1 MFSKKYSNIYK
12 LLMGRI
18 ATNIADSLFY
28 MAILWYFKEN
38 RNSQLMVSIL
48 FTISSGIDMMS
59 FSLGPLIDKISIKGL
74 LKYSTFIQIVI
85 SIIVVT
91 ILGIGQKSYIIDII
105 LLLLFTISSI
115 LSAII
120 YPSEYK
126 LLPLFVTK
134 KDLLRFNGLFQV
146 TYKILDLIL
155 DGITTFIITFSSV
168 SFTIIFSAVIFGIA
182 LLFYHSI
189 QINILAKN
197 ILEDDSYFTSSYFN
211 DLLLGW
217 KTLRKE
223 KSILELILPLCVV
236 NLFYGIFAVGLPFF
250 AQTYIQ
256 TSALGYGKLLIASSF
271 GSIIGAF
278 LVQKF
283 DLGKKN
289 MGQFIAICFLGA
301 GIFRLFVP
309 LSVSVGIELV
319 LINSVISPLW
329 ITMMNTNFEAL
340 VQTSFSSAILGRVE
354 TINDSLLSIM
364 IPIGTLLGGWIV
376 KSYGS
381 LITQYIYGIALI
393 CSSIYYF
400 MVEKSKNIN

>member
-1 MFSKKYSNIYK
+1 MFSKKYPNIYK
-12 LLMGRI
+12 LLIGRI

-38 RNSQLMVSIL
+38 RNSQLMVSII

-309 LSVSVGIELV
+309 LSVSVGIGLV

>member
-12 LLMGRI
+12 LLIGRI

-38 RNSQLMVSIL
+38 RNSQLMVSML

-91 ILGIGQKSYIIDII
+91 ILGIGQKSYIIDIV
-105 LLLLFTISSI
+105 LLLLFIISSI

-309 LSVSVGIELV
+309 LSVSVGIGLV

>member
-12 LLMGRI
+12 LLIGRI

-289 MGQFIAICFLGA
+289 MVQFIAICFLGA

-309 LSVSVGIELV
+309 LSVSVGIGLV

>member
-12 LLMGRI
+12 LLIGRI

-105 LLLLFTISSI
+105 LLLLFAISSI

-309 LSVSVGIELV
+309 LSVSVGIGLV

>member
-91 ILGIGQKSYIIDII
+91 ILGIGQKSYIIDIV

-168 SFTIIFSAVIFGIA
+168 SFTIIFSAIIFGIA

-223 KSILELILPLCVV
+223 KSVLELILPLCVV

-309 LSVSVGIELV
+309 LSVSVGIGLV

>member
-309 LSVSVGIELV
+309 LSVSVGIGLV

-400 MVEKSKNIN
+400 IVEKLKNIN

>member
-155 DGITTFIITFSSV
+155 DSITTFIITFSSV

-309 LSVSVGIELV
+309 LSVSVGIGLV

>member
-12 LLMGRI
+12 LLIGRI

-48 FTISSGIDMMS
+48 FTISSGIDMIS

-309 LSVSVGIELV
+309 LSVSVGIWLV

>member
-309 LSVSVGIELV
+309 LSVSVGIGLV

-381 LITQYIYGIALI
+381 LITQYIY
-393 CSSIYYF
+393 
-400 MVEKSKNIN
+400 ME

>member
-12 LLMGRI
+12 LLIGRI

-309 LSVSVGIELV
+309 LSVSVGIGLV

-393 CSSIYYF
+393 CSSISYF
-400 MVEKSKNIN
+400 IVEKLKNTN

>member
-12 LLMGRI
+12 LLIGRI

-217 KTLRKE
+217 KILRKE

-309 LSVSVGIELV
+309 LSVSVGIGLV

>member
-91 ILGIGQKSYIIDII
+91 IWGIGQKSYIIDIV
-105 LLLLFTISSI
+105 LLLLFIISSI

-197 ILEDDSYFTSSYFN
+197 ILEDDYYFTSSYFN

-309 LSVSVGIELV
+309 LSVSVGIGLV

>member
-91 ILGIGQKSYIIDII
+91 ILGIGQKSYIIDIV
-105 LLLLFTISSI
+105 LLLLFIISSI

-309 LSVSVGIELV
+309 LSVSVGIGLV

-400 MVEKSKNIN
+400 MVEKLKNTN

>member
-18 ATNIADSLFY
+18 ATNIAESLFY

-91 ILGIGQKSYIIDII
+91 ILGIGQKSYIIDIV
-105 LLLLFTISSI
+105 LLLLFIISSI

-309 LSVSVGIELV
+309 LSVSVGIGLV

-400 MVEKSKNIN
+400 IVEKLKNTN

>member
-400 MVEKSKNIN
+400 IVENLKNTN

>member
-91 ILGIGQKSYIIDII
+91 ILGIGQKSYIIDIV
-105 LLLLFTISSI
+105 LLLLFIISSI

-283 DLGKKN
+283 YLGKKN

-309 LSVSVGIELV
+309 LSVSVGIGLV

-400 MVEKSKNIN
+400 IVEKLKNTN

>member
-91 ILGIGQKSYIIDII
+91 IFGIGQKSYIIDIV
-105 LLLLFTISSI
+105 LLLLFIISSI

-309 LSVSVGIELV
+309 LSVSVGIGLV

>member
-91 ILGIGQKSYIIDII
+91 ILGIGQKSYIIDIV
-105 LLLLFTISSI
+105 LLLLFIISSI

-283 DLGKKN
+283 YLGKKN

-309 LSVSVGIELV
+309 LSVSVGIGLV

-400 MVEKSKNIN
+400 IVEKSKNIN

>member
-91 ILGIGQKSYIIDII
+91 ILGIGQKSYIIDIV
-105 LLLLFTISSI
+105 LLLLFIISSI

-309 LSVSVGIELV
+309 LSVSVGIGLV

-381 LITQYIYGIALI
+381 LITKYIYGIALI

>member
-91 ILGIGQKSYIIDII
+91 ILGIGQKSYIIDIV
-105 LLLLFTISSI
+105 LLLLFIISSI

-223 KSILELILPLCVV
+223 KSVLELILPLCVV

-309 LSVSVGIELV
+309 LSVSVGIGLV

-381 LITQYIYGIALI
+381 LITQYIY
-393 CSSIYYF
+393 
-400 MVEKSKNIN
+400 ME

>member
-400 MVEKSKNIN
+400 IVEKLKNTN

>member
-12 LLMGRI
+12 LLIGRI

-105 LLLLFTISSI
+105 LLLLFIISSI

-309 LSVSVGIELV
+309 LSVSVGIGLV

>member
-12 LLMGRI
+12 LLIGRI

-38 RNSQLMVSIL
+38 RNSQLMVSII

-309 LSVSVGIELV
+309 LSVSVGIGLV

-340 VQTSFSSAILGRVE
+340 VQTRFSSAILGRVE

-400 MVEKSKNIN
+400 IVEKLKNTN

>member
-12 LLMGRI
+12 LLIGRI

-309 LSVSVGIELV
+309 LSVSVGIGLV

-376 KSYGS
+376 KSYCS

>member
-12 LLMGRI
+12 LLIGRI

-91 ILGIGQKSYIIDII
+91 ILGIGQKSYIIDIV
-105 LLLLFTISSI
+105 LLLLFIISSI

-223 KSILELILPLCVV
+223 KSVLELILPLCVV

-309 LSVSVGIELV
+309 LSVSVGIGLV

-400 MVEKSKNIN
+400 IVEKLKNTN

>member
-91 ILGIGQKSYIIDII
+91 ILGIGQKSYIIDIV
-105 LLLLFTISSI
+105 LLLLFIISSI

-309 LSVSVGIELV
+309 LSVSVGIGLV

-329 ITMMNTNFEAL
+329 ITMMDTNFEAL

-400 MVEKSKNIN
+400 IVEKLKNTN

>member
-12 LLMGRI
+12 LLIGRI

-400 MVEKSKNIN
+400 IVEKLKNTN

>member
-1 MFSKKYSNIYK
+1 
-12 LLMGRI
+12 
-18 ATNIADSLFY
+18 
-28 MAILWYFKEN
+28 
-38 RNSQLMVSIL
+38 MVSII

-283 DLGKKN
+283 DLGKK
-289 MGQFIAICFLGA
+289 I
-301 GIFRLFVP
+301 
-309 LSVSVGIELV
+309 
-319 LINSVISPLW
+319 W
-329 ITMMNTNFEAL
+329 
-340 VQTSFSSAILGRVE
+340 
-354 TINDSLLSIM
+354 DSL
-364 IPIGTLLGGWIV
+364 
-376 KSYGS
+376 
-381 LITQYIYGIALI
+381 
-393 CSSIYYF
+393 
-400 MVEKSKNIN
+400 

>member
-1 MFSKKYSNIYK
+1 M
-12 LLMGRI
+12 
-18 ATNIADSLFY
+18 
-28 MAILWYFKEN
+28 
-38 RNSQLMVSIL
+38 
-48 FTISSGIDMMS
+48 
-59 FSLGPLIDKISIKGL
+59 
-74 LKYSTFIQIVI
+74 
-85 SIIVVT
+85 
-91 ILGIGQKSYIIDII
+91 
-105 LLLLFTISSI
+105 FTISSI

-309 LSVSVGIELV
+309 LSVSVGIGLV

-400 MVEKSKNIN
+400 IVEKLKNTN

>member
-91 ILGIGQKSYIIDII
+91 ILGIGQKSYIIDIV
-105 LLLLFTISSI
+105 LLLLFIISSI

-182 LLFYHSI
+182 LSFYHSI

-309 LSVSVGIELV
+309 LSVSVGIGLV

>member
-12 LLMGRI
+12 LLIGRI

-168 SFTIIFSAVIFGIA
+168 SFTIIFSAVILGIA

-309 LSVSVGIELV
+309 LSVSVGIGLV

-400 MVEKSKNIN
+400 IVEKLKNTN

>member
-12 LLMGRI
+12 LLIGRI

-182 LLFYHSI
+182 LSFYHSI

-309 LSVSVGIELV
+309 LSVSVGIGLV

-400 MVEKSKNIN
+400 IVEKLKNTN

>member
-197 ILEDDSYFTSSYFN
+197 ILDDDSYFTSSYFN

-400 MVEKSKNIN
+400 IVEKLKNTN

>member
-1 MFSKKYSNIYK
+1 MFPKKYSNIYK
-12 LLMGRI
+12 LLIGRI

-38 RNSQLMVSIL
+38 RNSQLMVSII

-309 LSVSVGIELV
+309 LSVSVGIGLV

-400 MVEKSKNIN
+400 IVEKLKNTN

>member
-12 LLMGRI
+12 LLIGRI

-38 RNSQLMVSIL
+38 RNSQLMVSII

-115 LSAII
+115 LSAIV

-309 LSVSVGIELV
+309 LSVSVGIGLV

-400 MVEKSKNIN
+400 IVEKLKNTN

>member
-38 RNSQLMVSIL
+38 RNSQLMVSML

-91 ILGIGQKSYIIDII
+91 ILGIGQKSYIIDIV
-105 LLLLFTISSI
+105 LLLLFIISSI

-309 LSVSVGIELV
+309 LSVSVGIGLV

-400 MVEKSKNIN
+400 IVEKLKNTN

>member
-12 LLMGRI
+12 LLIGRI

-168 SFTIIFSAVIFGIA
+168 SFTIIFSAIIFGIA

-309 LSVSVGIELV
+309 LSVSVGIGLV

-400 MVEKSKNIN
+400 IVEKLKNTN

>member
-91 ILGIGQKSYIIDII
+91 ILGIGQKSYIIDIV
-105 LLLLFTISSI
+105 LLLLFIISSI

-289 MGQFIAICFLGA
+289 MGQFIAICFLVA

-309 LSVSVGIELV
+309 LSVSVGIGLV

-400 MVEKSKNIN
+400 IVEKLKNTN